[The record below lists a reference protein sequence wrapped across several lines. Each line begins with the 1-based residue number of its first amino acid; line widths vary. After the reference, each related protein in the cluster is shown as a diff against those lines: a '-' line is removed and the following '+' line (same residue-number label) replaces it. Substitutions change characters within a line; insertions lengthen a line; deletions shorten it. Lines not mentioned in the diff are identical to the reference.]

1 MPRSAVRVAA
11 GVLVLVLSCVFL
23 EARLARKNL
32 WPYHELMQHKFQDP
46 FAQNQDRFAKV
57 RRDLPAN
64 RPVGYVSNIPRNEM
78 NSRFLTEF
86 VQAQF
91 ALAPHLVFD
100 TDTLDPIV
108 GDFPNRPPDF
118 ADLAATGLRVVHNY
132 GHGVLLLSRIGP

>member
-1 MPRSAVRVAA
+1 MSRSPVRTLA
-11 GVLVLVLSCVFL
+11 GVLVLVLWCVFL
-23 EARLARKNL
+23 EARLTRKNL
-32 WPYHELMQHKFQDP
+32 WPYHELMQQGLQDP
-46 FAQNQDRFAKV
+46 FAQNQNRFSAL
-57 RRDLPAN
+57 RQALPAN

-108 GDFPNRPPDF
+108 GDFPKTPPDF
-118 ADLAATGLRVVHNY
+118 AALAATGLRVVHDY
-132 GHGVLLLSRIGP
+132 GHGVVLLSRMAP